1 MWTDPLAV
9 FPLQHPAASQ
19 PLEHRQLFF
28 GAKNDLDAAIDKAL
42 RYGWKLLSRSYSSE
56 KGHGADLVRPRMSKA
71 A

>member
-9 FPLQHPAASQ
+9 FPLQHPAGSQ
-19 PLEHRQLFF
+19 ALEHRQFF
-28 GAKNDLDAAIDKAL
+28 FDAKNDLDVAVEKAL
-42 RYGWKLLSRSYSSE
+42 RYGWRLLSRSYSSE

>member
-9 FPLQHPAASQ
+9 FPSQHPAGSQ
-19 PLEHRQLFF
+19 ALEHRQFLFDDKSELD
-28 GAKNDLDAAIDKAL
+28 GAIETAL

-56 KGHGADLVRPRMSKA
+56 KGHGADLVRPRMNKA

>member
-9 FPLQHPAASQ
+9 FPLKHPAESRA
-19 PLEHRQLFF
+19 LEHRQIFF
-28 GAKNDLDAAIDKAL
+28 DDKNDLDRAIDAAS

-56 KGHGADLVRPRMSKA
+56 KGHGANLLRSRLDQA

>member
-9 FPLQHPAASQ
+9 FPLQHPAESQ
-19 PLEHRQLFF
+19 ALDHRQFF
-28 GAKNDLDAAIDKAL
+28 FDSKNDLDDAIDRAL

-56 KGHGADLVRPRMSKA
+56 KGHGADLVRLRMNKA